1 MALKNSLFKVSIFE
15 LLKTNVLFIY
25 LNIKAKKKYALL
37 EIQTSKLFSVTTT
50 FVIKSLHTFNTK
62 YKHL

>member
-25 LNIKAKKKYALL
+25 LIIKAKKKYAQF
-37 EIQTSKLFSVTTT
+37 EIQISKLFSVTTT
-50 FVIKSLHTFNTK
+50 VVIESLYNI
-62 YKHL
+62 